1 MCRIPIAAVPSAVPS
16 AVVLALLLG
25 GCVPYYRVPSGA
37 PFASVRLM
45 TSTDDRTT
53 FNVLDPAK
61 CPSPRP
67 QVLAGTG
74 KQLASMG
81 REDTLDMA
89 GMPPEPPSRTR
100 ERKVVPG
107 KRLYVAVTS
116 YAAPPADDARCAA
129 GVSFVP
135 QAGGQYEIRYWRDD
149 AATQCSA
156 RVLRLQPDAD
166 GGAKAV
172 QEPTQQGFRALR
184 PEYLCEA
191 GPSAGAREGAGAGTR

>member
-1 MCRIPIAAVPSAVPS
+1 MPSAVPS

-61 CPSPRP
+61 GPSPRP

-74 KQLASMG
+74 KQLASLG

-116 YAAPPADDARCAA
+116 YA
-129 GVSFVP
+129 
-135 QAGGQYEIRYWRDD
+135 
-149 AATQCSA
+149 
-156 RVLRLQPDAD
+156 
-166 GGAKAV
+166 
-172 QEPTQQGFRALR
+172 
-184 PEYLCEA
+184 
-191 GPSAGAREGAGAGTR
+191 